1 MNANHGAYVR
11 TTMYDPA
18 DGTHRNG
25 VLVQQASPT
34 RRWGARILDALFVLV
49 STGLIIGIALALSA
63 ANVISLDAA
72 TGACLISYPLVV
84 LFFGA
89 LYGCTVSPGQALC
102 GVVSLQVDHGR
113 RVGFWRGM
121 GRYLAVGFF
130 PIASTVVIW
139 SFFDAPTIDSV
150 PIKVF
155 RRTSQIR

>member
-1 MNANHGAYVR
+1 MSANYGAYVR
-11 TTMYDPA
+11 THDPA
-18 DGTHRNG
+18 DGTYRNG
-25 VLVQQASPT
+25 ALLPQASPT
-34 RRWGARILDALFVLV
+34 RRRWARILDALFVFV
-49 STGLIIGIALALSA
+49 ATGLMIGMALALSA

-72 TGACLISYPLVV
+72 TGACLISYPLMV
-84 LFFGA
+84 LVFGA

-130 PIASTVVIW
+130 PIAITVVIW

-155 RRTSQIR
+155 RRTSQVR